1 MIISNKLV
9 KSDSIAIN
17 IVIAIGGSLLL
28 ALLARLSLPVPFS
41 PVPITGQTFGVLL
54 LGGLLGSRLAALSIF
69 LYLIEGMIG
78 LPVFAG
84 GSLGLLYLFGPTG
97 GYLIGF
103 IPAAFLI
110 GYLIE
115 NGWNKKFSLI
125 IASMTIG
132 TTVIFLFGV
141 SWLTL
146 TAGINTSIKIGLIP
160 YLPGTAIKIA
170 LVSIFIHTLN
180 RLSKQ

>member
-9 KSDSIAIN
+9 KSNSVATN
-17 IVIAIGGSLLL
+17 IVIAIGSSFLL

-69 LYLIEGMIG
+69 LYLVEGIIG

-84 GSLGLLYLFGPTG
+84 GSLGILYLFGPTG

-115 NGWNKKFSLI
+115 NGWNKKLSLI

-132 TTVIFLFGV
+132 TTVIFLFGI
-141 SWLTL
+141 SWLAL
-146 TAGINTSIKIGLIP
+146 TAGINTSIQIGLMP
-160 YLPGTAIKIA
+160 YLPGAAIKITLA
-170 LVSIFIHTLN
+170 SIFVYTVN